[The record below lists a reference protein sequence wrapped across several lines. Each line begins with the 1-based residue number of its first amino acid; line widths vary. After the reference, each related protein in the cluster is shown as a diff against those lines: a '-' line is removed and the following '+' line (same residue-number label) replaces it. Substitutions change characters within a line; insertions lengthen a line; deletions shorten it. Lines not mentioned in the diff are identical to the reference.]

1 MTRPAP
7 LWEGLT
13 KQWLGAGRTQERSQ
27 DCAAA
32 DAQRLRPG
40 ASPPLHNCVAAVFQG
55 LWKVTTDVW
64 HQASPLMTLF
74 QHQQMWWFSGV
85 CWDWVATEPLPNA
98 FPAVELLLP
107 CNSPESPGRFARGS
121 PRPHSAPGDLP
132 FPPEHRQVSSC
143 RVSDSV
149 IPVYKVLMEFKPSPF
164 SLFSSVPAAV
174 STFLLSL
181 QLLLL
186 GGGMLFP
193 NSPTPLPLHPF
204 STSKNSS
211 LPSAAS
217 LSSSSPLRAMYLLSS
232 VVQVMLIVVLILRSV
247 F

>member
-1 MTRPAP
+1 MVAVFPNPSLLRDFGFDPIISYGGESHRAM
-7 LWEGLT
+7 
-13 KQWLGAGRTQERSQ
+13 ASCIQERSQ

-149 IPVYKVLMEFKPSPF
+149 IPVYKVLMEFKPSSFSFLPF
-164 SLFSSVPAAV
+164 
-174 STFLLSL
+174 
-181 QLLLL
+181 
-186 GGGMLFP
+186 
-193 NSPTPLPLHPF
+193 
-204 STSKNSS
+204 
-211 LPSAAS
+211 
-217 LSSSSPLRAMYLLSS
+217 
-232 VVQVMLIVVLILRSV
+232 
-247 F
+247 